1 MTTQSINPTHTQAL
15 EVYKFKWLNIDVF
28 RWVTVAQNAYRF
40 CACPAAMQV
49 APDTYYLIINHIS
62 KSNNI
67 KTLITSAKAFGA
79 KVLIVGAPK
88 ACTAHSHALS
98 LLAEGDG
105 KRFDTLQACRDWL
118 TSMNVAIVGV
128 EIVAAADN
136 IESEPFDGSVAF
148 LMGNEGSGMSEQQKA
163 ICNR

>member
-1 MTTQSINPTHTQAL
+1 
-15 EVYKFKWLNIDVF
+15 
-28 RWVTVAQNAYRF
+28 
-40 CACPAAMQV
+40 MQV
-49 APDTYYLIINHIS
+49 APDTCYLIINHIS

-118 TSMNVAIVGV
+118 NSMNVAIVGV
-128 EIVAAADN
+128 EIVAAADT

-163 ICNR
+163 ICDRFVIISQYGGGTASLNVAVAASIVLQRFWCWKDRQRCLSA

>member
-1 MTTQSINPTHTQAL
+1 
-15 EVYKFKWLNIDVF
+15 
-28 RWVTVAQNAYRF
+28 
-40 CACPAAMQV
+40 MQQ
-49 APDTYYLIINHIS
+49 APDTCYLIINHIS

-98 LLAEGDG
+98 LLEEGDG

-118 TSMNVAIVGV
+118 STMNVAIVGV

-163 ICNR
+163 ICDRWGRVHFYTA